1 MSDVVLGRDS
11 EISKDNIER
20 LVIFSNKD
28 KEPIDLRTG
37 LVQFDYYESILNH
50 TIKVECVI
58 VDTGSS
64 ILRDGKMLS
73 IAEGLPLCGRELVS
87 IKFKDINDNEIDV
100 NLYVNKFTPIGTD
113 STIHFEL
120 VSKESIL
127 NAGIKVKDRL
137 DGSISESIKT
147 LVSTHLGSSKKV
159 EVEQTSN
166 PYNFLGNCKKPFYI
180 IDFLSKYAV
189 SATNQVYGES
199 AGYFFYET
207 SEGYFFKSIDGLL
220 KQEKK
225 LSMLYNNTSD
235 AQGAQLPKNYTAKIL
250 KYEKDN
256 MLNSHA
262 KSTIGAYGIKLVLF
276 DPFNS
281 IYSEEIVKPLPLEVE
296 DNFKYPNPEFGKMD
310 KDPRTIYQVIDR
322 GTIPGGNTM
331 QQLEKSQD
339 TRFEHKSISVQSNMR
354 YNQLFSHT
362 FKIAMVFNSSI
373 HAGDAIFVDIP
384 KLAHSNSD
392 DVDSSSGGLYIIT
405 DIRHRISSDGAF
417 TYCNLVRDS
426 FGRSGTPSR

>member
-11 EISKDNIER
+11 EISKDNIEK

-28 KEPIDLRTG
+28 KETIDLRGG

-100 NLYVNKFTPIGTD
+100 NLYVNKFTPIKTD

-127 NAGIKVKDRL
+127 NTGIKVKDRL
-137 DGSISESIKT
+137 DGPISQSIKT
-147 LVSTHLGSSKKV
+147 LVSTHLESSKKV

-166 PYNFLGNCKKPFYI
+166 TYNFLGNCKKPFYI

-225 LSMLYNNTSD
+225 ISMINNGTSD
-235 AQGAQLPKNYTAKIL
+235 AQGAQLPKNYNAKIL

-256 MLNSHA
+256 TLNSHT

-281 IYSEEIVKPLPLEVE
+281 FYSEQIIEPPSSSQDELKYLNSEFREI
-296 DNFKYPNPEFGKMD
+296 D
-310 KDPRTIYQVIDR
+310 KDPRTIYQVIDK

-331 QQLEKSQD
+331 QQLEKSQEP
-339 TRFEHKSISVQSNMR
+339 RFDYKNISVQSNMR

-362 FKIAMVFNSSI
+362 FKIAMIFNSSI
-373 HAGDAIFVDIP
+373 HAGDAIFVDIR

-392 DVDSSSGGLYIIT
+392 DVDSLGGGLYIIT

>member
-1 MSDVVLGRDS
+1 MADVVLGRDS
-11 EISKDNIER
+11 EISKDNIEK
-20 LVIFSNKD
+20 LTIVSNKD
-28 KEPIDLRTG
+28 KQTIDLRGG

-50 TIKVECVI
+50 TVKVECVI
-58 VDTGSS
+58 VDSGSS
-64 ILRDGKMLS
+64 ILRNGKMSS
-73 IAEGLPLCGRELVS
+73 IAEGLPLCGRELVFV
-87 IKFKDINDNEIDV
+87 KFKDINGNEIDI
-100 NLYVNKFTPIGTD
+100 NLYVNKFTPVGTD

-127 NAGIKVKDRL
+127 NTGIKVKDRL
-137 DGSISESIKT
+137 DGPISQSIET
-147 LVSTHLGSSKKV
+147 LVSTHLESSKKV
-159 EVEQTSN
+159 EVETTSN
-166 PYNFLGNCKKPFYI
+166 TYNFLGNCKKPFYI

-235 AQGAQLPKNYTAKIL
+235 AQGAQLPKNYTTKIL

-256 MLNSHA
+256 MLNSHT
-262 KSTIGAYGIKLVLF
+262 KSTIGAYGLKLVLF

-281 IYSEEIVKPLPLEVE
+281 FYSEEIVEPPSSNE
-296 DNFKYPNPEFGKMD
+296 DELKYPNSEFRKID

-322 GTIPGGNTM
+322 GTIPVGNTM

-339 TRFEHKSISVQSNMR
+339 PRFDHKSISVQSNMR

-384 KLAHSNSD
+384 KLEHSNSD
-392 DVDSSSGGLYIIT
+392 DVDSLGGGLYIIT
-405 DIRHRISSDGAF
+405 GIRHRISSDGAF